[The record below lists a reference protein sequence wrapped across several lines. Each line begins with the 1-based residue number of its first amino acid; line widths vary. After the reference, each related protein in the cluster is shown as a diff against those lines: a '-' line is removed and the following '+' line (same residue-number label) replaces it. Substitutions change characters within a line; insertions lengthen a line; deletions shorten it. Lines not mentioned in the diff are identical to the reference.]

1 MAYTSIRELTTSERE
16 LVSEHELTHLET
28 YTSARRQ
35 QEYLCGRALLRLM
48 LEDWTGMPA
57 KSHRFAKTESGKPV
71 CVDGPAVSITHSG
84 GLVACVVADSGD
96 IGIDLEAVNP
106 RRNILKVAQKFY
118 SQKEASWLETQPVD
132 RFFMLWVLKEAYVKS
147 MGRSIFGGINGL
159 TCNVSPP
166 HIEVINASDSFRE
179 LGLYQCDDMFL
190 GLATTQASLGDVK
203 IGRWIAGGEI
213 EGAGNEF
220 ELLATTFNSENHVT
234 VNDSQSLTD
243 PTR

>member
-1 MAYTSIRELTTSERE
+1 LVKVAYTNIRELTPSERE
-16 LVSEHELTHLET
+16 LVSEHELTHQET

-48 LEDWTGMPA
+48 LEHWTGMPA
-57 KSHRFAKTESGKPV
+57 NSHRFAKTESGKPV

-84 GLVACVVADSGD
+84 GLVACAIADSGD

-118 SQKEASWLETQPVD
+118 SQKEASWLETQAAD

-159 TCNVSPP
+159 TCKVWPP
-166 HIEVINASDSFRE
+166 RIEVINASDSFRE

-203 IGRWIAGGEI
+203 IERWNAAGEI
-213 EGAGNEF
+213 ESASNEF
-220 ELLATTFNSENHVT
+220 ELMATTYNSEKHVT
-234 VNDSQSLTD
+234 VDGKSS
-243 PTR
+243 

>member
-1 MAYTSIRELTTSERE
+1 
-16 LVSEHELTHLET
+16 
-28 YTSARRQ
+28 
-35 QEYLCGRALLRLM
+35 
-48 LEDWTGMPA
+48 MPA
-57 KSHRFAKTESGKPV
+57 KGHRFAKTESGKPF

-84 GLVACVVADSGD
+84 GLVACAIAGSGD
-96 IGIDLEAVNP
+96 IGIDLEAINP

-118 SQKEASWLETQPVD
+118 SQKEASWLETQAAN

-147 MGRSIFGGINGL
+147 IGRSIFGGINGL
-159 TCNVSPP
+159 TCKVSPP

-213 EGAGNEF
+213 EGASNEF
-220 ELLATTFNSENHVT
+220 ELLATTYNNKNHAA
-234 VNDSQSLTD
+234 VNDAQSLTD
-243 PTR
+243 PAR

>member
-1 MAYTSIRELTTSERE
+1 LVKVAYTSIRELTPSERE
-16 LVSEHELTHLET
+16 LVSEHELTHQET

-48 LEDWTGMPA
+48 LEHWTGMPA
-57 KSHRFAKTESGKPV
+57 NSHRFAKTESGKPV

-84 GLVACVVADSGD
+84 GLVACAIADSGD

-118 SQKEASWLETQPVD
+118 SQKEASWLETQAAD

-159 TCNVSPP
+159 TCKVWPP
-166 HIEVINASDSFRE
+166 RIEVISASDSFRE

-203 IGRWIAGGEI
+203 IERWNAAGEI
-213 EGAGNEF
+213 ESASNEF
-220 ELLATTFNSENHVT
+220 ELMATTYNSEKHVT
-234 VNDSQSLTD
+234 VDGKSS
-243 PTR
+243 

>member
-1 MAYTSIRELTTSERE
+1 MAYTSIRELTPSERE

-57 KSHRFAKTESGKPV
+57 KSHRFAKTESGKPF
-71 CVDGPAVSITHSG
+71 CVEGPAVSITHSG
-84 GLVACVVADSGD
+84 GLVACVIADSGD

-118 SQKEASWLETQPVD
+118 SQKETSWLQTQAAD

-159 TCNVSPP
+159 TCKVSPP

-220 ELLATTFNSENHVT
+220 ELLATTYNSENHVM
-234 VNDSQSLTD
+234 VNDAQSLTD